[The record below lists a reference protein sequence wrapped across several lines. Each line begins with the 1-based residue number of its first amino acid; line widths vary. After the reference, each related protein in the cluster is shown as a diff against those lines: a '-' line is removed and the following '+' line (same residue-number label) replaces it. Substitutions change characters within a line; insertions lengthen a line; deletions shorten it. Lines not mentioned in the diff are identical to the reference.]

1 MYKEVIENIQKE
13 VGTNIKISKEN
24 PIIIEAMVLEGVLT
38 NGTKQLKN
46 DTSFYTNRLKGLFR
60 EIDENHG
67 KKLDETYNK
76 MVKKFALEIRES
88 NTEAYNK
95 CSSKVLSDMK
105 EVVAAI
111 DRKQTFYLDRMQK
124 TMEKCMIAALAFFLG
139 AILMSVVTFLK

>member
-1 MYKEVIENIQKE
+1 MYKQILESVQKE
-13 VGTNIKISKEN
+13 TGMNIKIAKDN
-24 PIIIEAMVLEGVLT
+24 PLVLEAMVLEGILDQGCK
-38 NGTKQLKN
+38 NLKN
-46 DTSFYTNRLKGLFR
+46 DTTFYTNRLKGLFK
-60 EIDENHG
+60 ELDENHG

-76 MVKKFALEIRES
+76 MVKRFALEIRDS
-88 NTEAYNK
+88 NTEAYDK
-95 CSSKVLSDMK
+95 SSSRFVSDMK